1 LAGGD
6 KWHTACVGLELIKSE
21 GGLVHRGSIWMVI
34 GKHLADLVLAAY
46 LHECLVQDSDNVH
59 PEEALSS
66 ILSVISGNLLRGVR
80 EGDGRGRMT
89 PPKSS

>member
-1 LAGGD
+1 
-6 KWHTACVGLELIKSE
+6 
-21 GGLVHRGSIWMVI
+21 MVI

-66 ILSVISGNLLRGVR
+66 ILSVISGNLLRGAW
-80 EGDGRGRMT
+80 EGDGRGRMS
-89 PPKSS
+89 PPATLEFPEETMWVWEMVSPYGDGWVAYIER